1 MLNLFLVMHYLIYK
15 ITNTINGKFY
25 IGKHK
30 TSKLDDTYFGSG
42 KHLKNAIN
50 KYGAQNFVFEILIDL
65 NNYEEMT
72 LLERMVVNEDFISR
86 CDTYNEH
93 LGGDGGFA
101 KGLWKGRKRSV
112 EDNLKKS
119 IRMKTNNPRKGKVG
133 TFKGRRHT
141 DIAKLKNSIAH
152 KSKKLSDEAK
162 KKMSCSHKGK
172 NDWSKGRHWFNNGIT
187 NVVAVECPIGFTEG
201 RIKKKS

>member
-1 MLNLFLVMHYLIYK
+1 MHYLIYK
-15 ITNTINGKFY
+15 ITNKINGKFY

-30 TSKLDDTYFGSG
+30 TSKIDDAYFGSG
-42 KHLKNAIN
+42 KHLKNAIE

-101 KGLWKGRKRSV
+101 AGLWKGRKRTA

-119 IRMKTNNPRKGKVG
+119 QRMKANHPLKGKVG
-133 TFKGRRHT
+133 PFKGRRHT
-141 DIAKLKNSIAH
+141 DSAKLKNSIAH
-152 KSKKLSDEAK
+152 KGKKLSDEAK

-172 NDWSKGRHWFNNGIT
+172 NDWSKGRHWFNNGIE
-187 NVVAVECPIGFTEG
+187 NVVDFECPIGFTEG
-201 RIKKKS
+201 KIKRKARS